1 MISMDSKISIFG
13 LGHIGLPTASLFANS
28 GFNVYGVD
36 INQETVNIINS
47 GKSPIAEPGLAAL
60 LKKAVMD
67 GKLCATI
74 DGMYASKKSDIKI
87 VIVPTPVD
95 EYQNADLYA
104 VTSVCKIISQTL
116 KKGDLVIIEST
127 IPQGTCDDLIIPIL
141 QRGGLKAGKDFS
153 IVYTPERA
161 IPNKTIYEITHNP
174 RVIGGIDNKSTE
186 RAAELYQ
193 NIMHG
198 QIIKVKN
205 LITAETVKLIENT
218 YRDVNIALSN
228 EIAII
233 CEKLNVD
240 AIEAIHAANYHP
252 RVNLHT
258 PGPGV
263 GGHCISIDP
272 YFIVETAA
280 KKGISADLMKTSRII
295 NEKMPLHVVGLV
307 SDAFNEKGRTIKN
320 SKIGILGV
328 AYKGNV
334 ADIRETPAKKVI
346 NILNEFGAKTYAH
359 DPHTSSD
366 AIESLDTTPA
376 DIELIFDCD
385 CVILLTDHD
394 EYKNIK
400 PDMIKNGI
408 LICTR
413 PILDPEEFYK
423 EGMIFKGVGRIN
435 KTLNSEIFEG

>member
-1 MISMDSKISIFG
+1 MISKDSKISIFG
-13 LGHIGLPTASLFANS
+13 LGHIGLPTAALFTNS
-28 GFNVYGVD
+28 GFNVHGVD

-47 GKSPIAEPGLAAL
+47 GKSPFKEPGLLEL
-60 LKKAVMD
+60 LKNAVKD
-67 GKLCATI
+67 GKLCATT
-74 DGMYASKKSDIKI
+74 DGMYASKNSDIKI

-104 VTSVCKIISQTL
+104 VISVCKIISKTL
-116 KKGDLVIIEST
+116 KKDDLVIIEST

-141 QRGGLKAGKDFS
+141 EDSGLKSGKDFS

-174 RVIGGIDNKSTE
+174 RVIGGIDHKSTK

-193 NIMHG
+193 NIMYG
-198 QIIKVKN
+198 PIIKVKN

-240 AIEAIHAANYHP
+240 AIEAIQAANHHP

-272 YFIVETAA
+272 YFVVETAA
-280 KKGISADLMKTSRII
+280 KNGISADLIKTSRII
-295 NEKMPLHVVGLV
+295 NEKMPLHVVELV
-307 SDAFNEKGRTIKN
+307 SDAFTEKGRTIKN

-334 ADIRETPAKKVI
+334 ADIRETPAKKII
-346 NILNEFGAKTYAH
+346 NILKELGAKTYAH
-359 DPHTSSD
+359 DPHAPSD
-366 AIESLDTTPA
+366 AIESLDTTPGNM
-376 DIELIFDCD
+376 ETIFDCD

-394 EYKNIK
+394 EYKKIK
-400 PDMIKNGI
+400 PKMIKNGI

-413 PILDPEEFYK
+413 PILNPEEFFE
-423 EGMIFKGVGRIN
+423 EGIIFKGVGRIN
-435 KTLNSEIFEG
+435 KIF